1 MEALRDK
8 NGLTEEEFLARY
20 RPGDYPRPSMT
31 VDMLIFAAPG
41 LSSRLAG
48 GGRMSSEDRQHY
60 LGGRALRILMVRRG
74 GHPCLGRYALPG
86 GFVEPR
92 ETVMEAARRELLEE
106 THVEGVPLQQLY
118 TFSKPGRDPR
128 TWVMSCAHLAV
139 LDTDQIPAEAGDDAS
154 DARWFSV
161 ALTRREGSR
170 PGLFHYELRLEGGD
184 QVLSSSL
191 ECPLRFDEG
200 SCLAKNSQGLAF
212 DHGAMILCGLKE
224 LFHI

>member
-1 MEALRDK
+1 MELRDR
-8 NGLTEEEFLARY
+8 NGLTEAEFLAGY
-20 RPGDYPRPSMT
+20 RPGDYPRPSMAADVIIINT
-31 VDMLIFAAPG
+31 AAPFPQV
-41 LSSRLAG
+41 LL
-48 GGRMSSEDRQHY
+48 
-60 LGGRALRILMVRRG
+60 IRRG
-74 GHPCLGRYALPG
+74 GHPCLGQWAFPG
-86 GFVEPR
+86 GFVNPD
-92 ETVMEAARRELLEE
+92 ETVGHAAARELQEE
-106 THVEGVPLQQLY
+106 TGITGVIPTQLFVY
-118 TFSKPGRDPR
+118 SQPGRDPR

-154 DARWFSV
+154 DARWFTV

-170 PGLFHYELRLEGGD
+170 PGLFHYELRLEGSG

>member
-60 LGGRALRILMVRRG
+60 LGGRALKVLMVRRG
-74 GHPCLGRYALPG
+74 GHPCLGCYALPG

-128 TWVMSCAHLAV
+128 TWVMSTVHMALVDRANLTV
-139 LDTDQIPAEAGDDAS
+139 KAGDDAD
-154 DARWFSV
+154 DAGWFSV
-161 ALTRREGSR
+161 QRVKVGEDEFSLTLTGKNETLTARVRRVENGEDG
-170 PGLFHYELRLEGGD
+170 PYVILE
-184 QVLSSSL
+184 
-191 ECPLRFDEG
+191 
-200 SCLAKNSQGLAF
+200 NHGLAF
-212 DHGAMILCGLKE
+212 DHAKILALALERLG
-224 LFHI
+224 